1 MIGQTISHYKIIE
14 KIGGGEMGVVGT
26 AFGTLSQVPEMRR
39 DEGKMRKMRDSH
51 RTPTSAG
58 PSGRADR
65 DLRRRWR

>member
-39 DEGKMRKMRDSH
+39 DEGKMRNSH